1 MEVVVAV
8 IRRVRV
14 GMKDLGWFIGL
25 FMFLG
30 LIGVGKIEL
39 VWVLVGFLFDWDD
52 VLVWIDMLEYM
63 EKYVV
68 FCLVGVFFGYVGYD

>member
-1 MEVVVAV
+1 
-8 IRRVRV
+8 
-14 GMKDLGWFIGL
+14 MKDLGRFIGL

-39 VWVLVGFLFDWDD
+39 VWVLVGFFFDWDD
-52 VLVWIDMLEYM
+52 VLVWVDMLEYM

-68 FCLVGVFFGYVGYD
+68 VCLVGVFFGYVGYD